1 MARPGLR
8 SPFQG
13 FELGSDPGRIPDGA
27 GRHPLRQGAAVDRT
41 RGGAADLAAE
51 GARQVTKALGV
62 VPFCWRW
69 GKSRKIVEKRKNVE
83 IRRKKVGAKIFR
95 SVKMSE
101 DEGVEGLSRVL
112 GEQGN

>member
-1 MARPGLR
+1 MAVPGKRNFDQPIYIYIYIYIKYNIQINSILIPIDFPMARPGLR

-51 GARQVTKALGV
+51 GARQVTKAL
-62 VPFCWRW
+62 
-69 GKSRKIVEKRKNVE
+69 
-83 IRRKKVGAKIFR
+83 
-95 SVKMSE
+95 
-101 DEGVEGLSRVL
+101 
-112 GEQGN
+112 